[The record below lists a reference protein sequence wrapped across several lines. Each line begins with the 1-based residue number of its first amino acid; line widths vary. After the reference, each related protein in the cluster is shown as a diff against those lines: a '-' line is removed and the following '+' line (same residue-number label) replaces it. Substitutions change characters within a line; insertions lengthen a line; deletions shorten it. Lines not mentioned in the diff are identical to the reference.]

1 FLPAGVPLGDRCRP
15 GSHQDV
21 VARGSCAQE
30 PVHRQDGF
38 TAIVHLAKAVPGVVA
53 RNPRPAKDSPA
64 ERHLA
69 IHRFRSCA
77 RQSAL
82 HGDEPPARGGQ
93 AARRHQPPAFPGPGG
108 NSPSRE
114 LGERFWWEEKQSMV
128 WRDFPM
134 KEENEKP
141 VVTDVDPETHE
152 ATVES
157 KGAEDTVSVEVV
169 KHPFVVSV
177 RSLLDHMRS
186 EPKHSLLQ
194 ILLSDCEREYQ
205 NLLELV

>member
-1 FLPAGVPLGDRCRP
+1 
-15 GSHQDV
+15 
-21 VARGSCAQE
+21 
-30 PVHRQDGF
+30 
-38 TAIVHLAKAVPGVVA
+38 
-53 RNPRPAKDSPA
+53 
-64 ERHLA
+64 
-69 IHRFRSCA
+69 
-77 RQSAL
+77 
-82 HGDEPPARGGQ
+82 
-93 AARRHQPPAFPGPGG
+93 
-108 NSPSRE
+108 
-114 LGERFWWEEKQSMV
+114 
-128 WRDFPM
+128 M